1 VPAPRLN
8 LVTTYGPVPTPSC
21 SSSGLFL
28 AAGLIRIML
37 MRESR
42 MGMGFLDS
50 IRNVLSSTGTT
61 VGNSGKNPA
70 TKEPCTCWYIFSAV
84 AMSSMATGVPS
95 E

>member
-1 VPAPRLN
+1 MPAPRLN

-28 AAGLIRIML
+28 AAGVIRIML
-37 MRESR
+37 MSESR

-50 IRNVLSSTGTT
+50 IRNVRSSTGTT
-61 VGNSGKNPA
+61 VGNSGKKPA
-70 TKEPCTCWYIFSAV
+70 TNEPWTCWYIFRAV
-84 AMSSMATGVPS
+84 ATSSIGTGVPS